1 MKKAIFFIVNFLSK
15 INEKTFGCRNI
26 IYLLC
31 NSKYFKMENEK
42 YLKDISE
49 IKNIMDKSSRF
60 LSLSGFSGILAGIY
74 ALVGAWFAYKTIYF
88 DTSTLGNY
96 KNLVISIEALERLLL
111 IATVVLISSIIT
123 AIILSM
129 RKAKKNDESFWN
141 NSAKR
146 LVINFMIPLVSGGFF
161 IIFLIEK
168 EMFGLVAPLTLLFY
182 GLACVN
188 ASKYT
193 IGDVRYLG
201 ITMIL
206 LGLLSTWFLG
216 YGLLFWALGFGVCH
230 IVYGGMM
237 YFKYGE

>member
-1 MKKAIFFIVNFLSK
+1 
-15 INEKTFGCRNI
+15 
-26 IYLLC
+26 
-31 NSKYFKMENEK
+31 MENEK

-60 LSLSGFSGILAGIY
+60 ISLSGLSGILAGIY

-88 DTSTLGNY
+88 DASTLGSY
-96 KNLVISIEALERLLL
+96 RNLVISFEAIEKLFF
-111 IATVVLISSIIT
+111 IATAVLVSSIIT
-123 AIILSM
+123 AVVLSM
-129 RKAKKNDESFWN
+129 RKAKKSNESFWN
-141 NSAKR
+141 ATSKR
-146 LVINFMIPLVSGGFF
+146 LLINFMIPLASGGFF

-193 IGDVRYLG
+193 IGDIRYMG

-237 YFKYGE
+237 YFKYDRN

>member
-1 MKKAIFFIVNFLSK
+1 MKKHLVTKLLLHYFAIQSTL
-15 INEKTFGCRNI
+15 
-26 IYLLC
+26 
-31 NSKYFKMENEK
+31 KMENEK

-49 IKNIMDKSSRF
+49 IKNIMDRSSRF
-60 LSLSGFSGILAGIY
+60 ISLSGFSGILAGIY
-74 ALVGAWFAYKTIYF
+74 SLIGAWFAYNTIYF
-88 DTSTLGNY
+88 DTETLGEY
-96 KNLVISIEALERLLL
+96 RNLIVTDTMIERLFI
-111 IATVVLISSIIT
+111 IAFSVLILSIIT
-123 AIILSM
+123 AVVLSFQ
-129 RKAKKNDESFWN
+129 KAKKSNESFWN
-141 NSAKR
+141 SSSKR
-146 LVINFMIPLVSGGFF
+146 LLINFLIPLVSGGFF
-161 IIFLIEK
+161 ILFLMEK

-230 IVYGGMM
+230 IVYGSMM
-237 YFKYGE
+237 YFKYDRN